1 MRKRIWILA
10 LSLLVVTSSILAYFP
25 LTQQLSNPYD
35 VSWENAIRILNTGQ
49 VIRVFQ
55 THHLD
60 VTLSLKNE
68 TVLMTREPTIDAIFH
83 EIVRCGDPCQ
93 NIVKATE

>member
-1 MRKRIWILA
+1 MRKRFWILA
-10 LSLLVVTSSILAYFP
+10 LFLLIVVASALAYFP
-25 LTQQLSNPYD
+25 LTQQPSNRHRI
-35 VSWENAIRILNTGQ
+35 SWENAIAILNTGQ

-60 VTLSLKNE
+60 VTLTLKNE
-68 TVLMTREPTIDAIFH
+68 TVLTTREPTIDAVFH

-93 NIVKATE
+93 NIVRGTE

>member
-25 LTQQLSNPYD
+25 LTQQLSNRYD